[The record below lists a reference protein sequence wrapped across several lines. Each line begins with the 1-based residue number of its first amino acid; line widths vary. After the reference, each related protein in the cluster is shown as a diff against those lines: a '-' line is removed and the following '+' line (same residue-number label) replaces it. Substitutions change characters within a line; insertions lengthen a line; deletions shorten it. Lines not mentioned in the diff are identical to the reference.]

1 MVFLVLLGAAVAEAS
16 QITGTLLVYA
26 LLVAP
31 PATAQL
37 LTTRPAVGL
46 ALSPLIGLAVTW
58 AGLTLAFYWPYPTGF
73 FITTLAFAAYVAAR
87 LARAWS
93 ARRVYAVGAG

>member
-1 MVFLVLLGAAVAEAS
+1 MILLGAAVAEAS

-31 PATAQL
+31 PATSQL
-37 LTTRPAVGL
+37 LTTRPGLSL

-58 AGLTLAFYWPYPTGF
+58 IGLALAFYWPYPAGF
-73 FITTLAFAAYVAAR
+73 FITTLAFGGYVAAR
-87 LARAWS
+87 LARSWRTRRELN
-93 ARRVYAVGAG
+93 ARAG